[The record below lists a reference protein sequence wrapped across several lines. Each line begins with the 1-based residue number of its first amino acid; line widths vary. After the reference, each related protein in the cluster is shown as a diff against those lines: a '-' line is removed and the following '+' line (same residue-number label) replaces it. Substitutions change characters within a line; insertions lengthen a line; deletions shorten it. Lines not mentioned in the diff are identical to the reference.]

1 MSHLW
6 STTRLMTMGRSAMV
20 AAGVAVAVLAGGCG
34 GAPPWGAV
42 EDAAGER
49 QRVQCRGA
57 AAPAV
62 VLVHGIGDRAS
73 SASYEDVIERLPAD
87 RRVCRYD
94 RPGAGDSPAP
104 RRAGRTAADLDAELD
119 AVVRAADPAR
129 PVVLVGHSFGSYPV
143 LAYTAGHRERVA
155 GAVLV
160 DGVEPGLGLAAALG
174 ADSLDAVP
182 QAREGLDLPAVQRG
196 TAELVTGGREEFA
209 DLPLT
214 VLRRGRGTTPA
225 WLTSQERLA
234 ALSRQGTLA
243 VAEEV
248 GHDIPTD
255 DPEAVAAA
263 ITALP
268 RG

>member
-1 MSHLW
+1 MI
-6 STTRLMTMGRSAMV
+6 TMKRGGMV
-20 AAGVAVAVLAGGCG
+20 AAAVAVLAGGCG
-34 GAPPWGAV
+34 GAPAWGAV
-42 EDAAGER
+42 EEAAGER
-49 QRVQCRGA
+49 QRVQCRGT

-73 SASYEDVIERLPAD
+73 SASYADVIGRLPAD

-104 RRAGRTAADLDAELD
+104 RRAGRTATDLVAELD
-119 AVVRAADPAR
+119 AVVRAADPTR

-143 LAYTAGHRERVA
+143 LAYTAGHRDRVA

-160 DGVEPGLGLAAALG
+160 DGVEPGFGLAGALG
-174 ADSLDAVP
+174 ADSLDTVP
-182 QAREGLDLPAVQRG
+182 QAREALDLAAVQRG
-196 TAELVTGGREEFA
+196 TAELVGDRRSAYA

-225 WLTSQERLA
+225 WLAAQERLA
-234 ALSRQGTLA
+234 ALSRRGTLA
-243 VAEEV
+243 VAEKA

-255 DPEAVAAA
+255 DPSAVAAA
-263 ITALP
+263 VTGLP
-268 RG
+268 AG